1 MPARRLK
8 SKGALVSVLA
18 ALVLSLVLSACG
30 GSEGSSEQSAA
41 PVAPGFPVTITHKF
55 GQTVIPNKPVR
66 VVTVG
71 YNDVDFALALG
82 VVPVGQ
88 RENLGS
94 YDVANRPWAQQ
105 ALNGAKPELVGS
117 NQLDV
122 EKIASL
128 RPDLILGVYSY
139 MERPDY
145 DALSRIAP
153 TVADPQDGVA
163 VPWQEQTR
171 ITGQA
176 LGEPARAD
184 QVVASVEQ
192 KFTDAKAAN
201 PQFAGKTI
209 AVDLTASGE
218 TNSLGTDDLRTQPF
232 TGLGFQ
238 VVPTTQALSSEQLG
252 ELNKDGLAV
261 FGADEATVRA
271 NPVFNT
277 LPVVAQGRTAF
288 LGPETGL
295 FAGAVGFTSPLSL
308 PYAIDAMV
316 PPLAQAVR

>member
-1 MPARRLK
+1 MRARRLRP
-8 SKGALVSVLA
+8 VA
-18 ALVLSLVLSACG
+18 ALVLGLVAALVLSACG
-30 GSEGSSEQSAA
+30 GGSSEPAPAAA
-41 PVAPGFPVTITHKF
+41 PAPGFPVTITHKF
-55 GQTVIPNKPVR
+55 GQTVIPTKPVR

-94 YDVANRPWAQQ
+94 FDAANRPWAQQ
-105 ALNGAKPELVGS
+105 ALGGARPELVGS

-139 MERPDY
+139 MERSDY

-176 LGEPARAD
+176 LGESGRAE
-184 QVVASVEQ
+184 QAIAGVEQ
-192 KFTDAKAAN
+192 KFADAKAAN

-209 AVDLTASGE
+209 AVDLTAAGE
-218 TNSLGTDDLRTQPF
+218 TNSLGADDLRTQVF
-232 TGLGFQ
+232 AGLGFA
-238 VVPTTQALSSEQLG
+238 VPPTTASLSTEQLG
-252 ELNKDGLAV
+252 ELNKDVLAV
-261 FGADEATVRA
+261 FGADEATTRA
-271 NPVFNT
+271 IPTFNS
-277 LPVVAQGRTAF
+277 LPVVAQNRVAF
-288 LGPETGL
+288 LGTETSL
-295 FAGAVGFTSPLSL
+295 FAGAVGFSSPLSL
-308 PYAIDAMV
+308 PTAIDQMV
-316 PPLAQAVR
+316 PPLAQAAR